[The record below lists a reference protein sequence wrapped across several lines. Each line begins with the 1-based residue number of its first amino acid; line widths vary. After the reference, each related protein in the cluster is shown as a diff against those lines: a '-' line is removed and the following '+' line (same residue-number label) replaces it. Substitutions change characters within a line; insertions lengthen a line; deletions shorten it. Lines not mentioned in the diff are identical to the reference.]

1 MSTPTTV
8 PETSYGGVVNRG
20 TVEVTSSV
28 GPGNSVSF
36 VKDASNGFTATLY
49 DATVKT
55 VKKMW
60 ALIDTTTGIN
70 SAADFPVFQV
80 DNAGTVTTFG
90 VAAGSTLAANQGAL
104 VFFRN
109 VPSSHLFRFLTRRT
123 VSKTLKTDVDD
134 SLEFSGSQIVFSSS
148 AGMTTGVNFNVY
160 AVGFQFE
167 DGTATEIQFVNDNS
181 AEAPNVVRSG
191 IYHVSD
197 LTNKF
202 AEMADLYNEDGVTH
216 FTGRIYDDGNLR
228 TNVEAVFNQ
237 IITKVP
243 NVLDTTGTVQIVG
256 QLQVSPTGQ
265 PLETISITVSPTLQ
279 YLDMLFDQAVTV
291 SGQEFGALNGFA
303 RGTDYQGMNVVRES
317 FIESFVKHTEFYFTA
332 VDTTFPTT
340 EVDNFLKEYLKPIR
354 VRARMLSMAALT
366 GTNTVAVAGQ
376 TNTLQLKDSDQVW
389 EMYSS
394 LRLRPEYVPFATRIS
409 ALIELTNYSRYI
421 EQVRVYERT
430 LMIGAEDEIVWTAT
444 VQDPFKHGQK
454 FLAVLNSVKG
464 SMDLYIQKMLQV
476 WNMARI
482 HNHLFDSDALQVWNG
497 STVDDLQLE
506 IYATYG
512 YGLNYTWLLDAAGYM
527 AASPEPTALEPA
539 FIEQNL
545 LDRVMVFLRL
555 DDFAAA
561 LRPNL
566 IIDSF
571 EQMGWV
577 AFVDAFTR
585 YYFWSATAATTNE
598 FNAEQSFINNKATFL
613 RAFDESVIQNN
624 SFTTDDHILEGAKA
638 VLTTNVAGVYPE
650 AQAFTTAFSRIRN
663 LNSETFWNDVVLRR
677 LNHLPYHVVW
687 HQTENMLEK
696 TINTTIA
703 QSAAT
708 LLAIMSSF
716 VDFYAKTTTA
726 DAQAN
731 QSVPHVYD
739 WYRTVGYL
747 AAIPQELPA
756 DPLMF
761 GSEIGFTATV
771 RSKYAFV
778 NTQTMAP
785 KAFFDEMTR
794 RLFFFHRCDASFAI
808 SGSLNSTHD
817 QNNNFNP
824 LIEVLGAFDPNTD
837 VYTTGYRG
845 LKNVNNYYQ
854 LLKKEN
860 DLRLAISNQDSDFDL
875 EDLVR
880 IFNDAIS
887 QLQSQTNSLIS
898 TNGVVQ
904 SDITTLSNLVA
915 TYHDPYSSSGLIDDL
930 QLRYVQVSSE
940 NRAQQVLKD
949 TYNAFVGLFTQVKTS
964 SDSVSSLQ
972 VTYQSNLNAY
982 NAKFDEYVE
991 IYTQWNNLIDSAS
1004 GLLESTTSYVDL
1016 LQARITL
1023 TAQVSQLREKFNSDV
1038 ALVRSTITAIQQTF
1052 INLKSQGI
1060 RSLPTSDVGSSVT
1073 IGGSIFQRRSATTFP
1088 IINLLN
1094 FVPK

>member
-1 MSTPTTV
+1 
-8 PETSYGGVVNRG
+8 
-20 TVEVTSSV
+20 
-28 GPGNSVSF
+28 
-36 VKDASNGFTATLY
+36 
-49 DATVKT
+49 
-55 VKKMW
+55 
-60 ALIDTTTGIN
+60 
-70 SAADFPVFQV
+70 
-80 DNAGTVTTFG
+80 
-90 VAAGSTLAANQGAL
+90 
-104 VFFRN
+104 
-109 VPSSHLFRFLTRRT
+109 
-123 VSKTLKTDVDD
+123 
-134 SLEFSGSQIVFSSS
+134 
-148 AGMTTGVNFNVY
+148 
-160 AVGFQFE
+160 
-167 DGTATEIQFVNDNS
+167 
-181 AEAPNVVRSG
+181 
-191 IYHVSD
+191 
-197 LTNKF
+197 
-202 AEMADLYNEDGVTH
+202 
-216 FTGRIYDDGNLR
+216 
-228 TNVEAVFNQ
+228 
-237 IITKVP
+237 
-243 NVLDTTGTVQIVG
+243 
-256 QLQVSPTGQ
+256 
-265 PLETISITVSPTLQ
+265 
-279 YLDMLFDQAVTV
+279 
-291 SGQEFGALNGFA
+291 
-303 RGTDYQGMNVVRES
+303 
-317 FIESFVKHTEFYFTA
+317 
-332 VDTTFPTT
+332 
-340 EVDNFLKEYLKPIR
+340 
-354 VRARMLSMAALT
+354 
-366 GTNTVAVAGQ
+366 
-376 TNTLQLKDSDQVW
+376 
-389 EMYSS
+389 
-394 LRLRPEYVPFATRIS
+394 
-409 ALIELTNYSRYI
+409 
-421 EQVRVYERT
+421 
-430 LMIGAEDEIVWTAT
+430 
-444 VQDPFKHGQK
+444 
-454 FLAVLNSVKG
+454 
-464 SMDLYIQKMLQV
+464 MLQV

-482 HNHLFDSDALQVWNG
+482 HNHLFDSDALDIWNG

-512 YGLNYTWLLDAAGYM
+512 YGLNFTWLLDAAGYM
-527 AASPEPTALEPA
+527 AASTEPTALEPT

-545 LDRVMVFLRL
+545 LDRVMVYLRL
-555 DDFAAA
+555 DDFSIA

-566 IIDSF
+566 ITDSF

-577 AFVDAFTR
+577 AFVDAFMR
-585 YYFWSATAATTNE
+585 YYFWSATAAATND

-613 RAFDESVIQNN
+613 RAYDDSVIQNN
-624 SFTTDDHILEGAKA
+624 SFTTDEHILEGAKA
-638 VLTTNVAGVYPE
+638 VLTTNVSGVYPE
-650 AQAFTTAFSRIRN
+650 AQAFTTAFARIRN

-708 LLAIMSSF
+708 LLAVMSAF

-726 DAQAN
+726 DADAN

-739 WYRTVGYL
+739 WYRVVGYL

-761 GSEIGFTATV
+761 GSEIGFTATI

-794 RLFFFHRCDASFAI
+794 RLFFFHKCDATFAI
-808 SGSLNSTHD
+808 SGSLNSTHE

-860 DLRLAISNQDSDFDL
+860 DLRLAISNQESDFDL

-880 IFNDAIS
+880 IFTEAIS
-887 QLQSQTNSLIS
+887 QLQSQTSSLIT

-915 TYHDPYSSSGLIDDL
+915 SYHDPYSSSGLIDDL

-949 TYNAFVGLFTQVKTS
+949 TYNAFSGLFTQVKTS
-964 SDSVSSLQ
+964 SDSVSTLQ
-972 VTYQSNLNAY
+972 ATYQTNLNAY

-1004 GLLESTTSYVDL
+1004 DLLESTTSYVDL

-1038 ALVRSTITAIQQTF
+1038 ALVKSTITAIQQTF

-1060 RSLPTSDVGSSVT
+1060 RTLPTSDVGSTVT
-1073 IGGSIFQRRSATTFP
+1073 IGGSTFQRRSTTTFP

-1094 FVPK
+1094 FVPKQ

>member
-1 MSTPTTV
+1 MSAPTTSS
-8 PETSYGGVVNRG
+8 ETSYGGIVNRG
-20 TVEVTSSV
+20 TVEVSSSV

-36 VKDASNGFTATLY
+36 TKDASNSFVATLY
-49 DATVKT
+49 DASVKT

-80 DNAGTVTTFG
+80 DNAGSVTTFG
-90 VAAGSTLAANQGAL
+90 VASGSTLAANQGAL
-104 VFFRN
+104 VYFRN
-109 VPSSHLFRFLTRRT
+109 VPSSHLFRYITRRT
-123 VSKTLKTDVDD
+123 VSKTLGADVDN
-134 SLEFSGSQIVFSSS
+134 SLEYSGSQIVFSSASGMS
-148 AGMTTGVNFNVY
+148 AGVNFNVY

-191 IYHVSD
+191 VYHVSD

-202 AEMADLYNEDGVTH
+202 AEMADLHGDHTPH

-228 TNVEAVFNQ
+228 TNVEAVFNK

-256 QLQVSPTGQ
+256 QLEVSPTGQ

-279 YLDMLFDQAVTV
+279 FLDMLFDQAVTV
-291 SGQEFGALNGFA
+291 GGQEYDALSSFT
-303 RGTDYQGMNVVRES
+303 RGTDYQDMNVIRES
-317 FIESFVKHTEFYFTA
+317 FIQSFVKHTEFYFTE
-332 VDTTFPTT
+332 VDTSFPTT
-340 EVDNFLKEYLKPIR
+340 EVDDFLKEYLKPIR

-366 GTNTVAVAGQ
+366 GTNTVAIAGQ

-394 LRLRPEYVPFATRIS
+394 LRLRSEYVPFATRIS

-421 EQVRVYERT
+421 EQVRLYERT
-430 LMIGAEDEIVWTAT
+430 LMRGAENDVAWSAT
-444 VQDPFKHGQK
+444 SQDPFKHGQK
-454 FLAVLNSVKG
+454 FLAVLNSIKG
-464 SMDLYIQKMLQV
+464 NMDSYVQKMLQV

-482 HNHLFDSDALQVWNG
+482 HNHLYDSDALQVWNG
-497 STVDDLQLE
+497 STVDDMQLE

-527 AASPEPTALEPA
+527 AAATEPTALEPA

-577 AFVDAFTR
+577 AFVDSFTR
-585 YYFWSATAATTNE
+585 YYFWSATAAATNE

-613 RAFDESVIQNN
+613 RAYDDSVIQNS

-638 VLTTNVAGVYPE
+638 VLTTNVSGVYPE

-703 QSAAT
+703 QSASN
-708 LLAIMSSF
+708 LLAIMSTF

-726 DAQAN
+726 DADAN

-739 WYRTVGYL
+739 WYRAVGYL
-747 AAIPQELPA
+747 AAVPQELPN

-794 RLFFFHRCDASFAI
+794 RLFFFHKCDATFAI

-824 LIEVLGAFDPNTD
+824 LIEVLGAHDPNTD
-837 VYTTGYRG
+837 VYNTGYRG

-860 DLRLAISNQDSDFDL
+860 DLRLAISNQESDFDL

-880 IFNDAIS
+880 VFTEAIS
-887 QLQSQTNSLIS
+887 QLQSQTNSLIT

-949 TYNAFVGLFTQVKTS
+949 TYNAFTGLFSQVKTS
-964 SDSVSSLQ
+964 SDSVSNLQ
-972 VTYQSNLNAY
+972 TTYQTNLNAY

-1004 GLLESTTSYVDL
+1004 DLLESSTSYVDL

-1060 RSLPTSDVGSSVT
+1060 RTLPTSDIGSSVS
-1073 IGGSIFQRRSATTFP
+1073 IGGTNFQRRSTTTFP